1 MRRTAVLV
9 LLGAL
14 GLSGCGI
21 STDLA
26 TSNKSLVLLELV
38 AIETD
43 AGDPKGEVA
52 DNFLLSD
59 VDTDGSAF
67 NDNAIAELVAIT
79 KNPNLTSPGD
89 LQNVVMERYSVRF
102 YRSDGRNTEGV
113 DVPYTFQGA
122 LGTRLIAGGG
132 SEKVA
137 FILIRHQAKREPPL
151 SQLVGNGGARI
162 LTCFAEITFYGRTL
176 KGDVVTTQATVSVS
190 FADFG

>member
-59 VDTDGSAF
+59 VDSDGSAF
-67 NDNAIAELVAIT
+67 NT
-79 KNPNLTSPGD
+79 TRSP
-89 LQNVVMERYSVRF
+89 SWWP
-102 YRSDGRNTEGV
+102 S
-113 DVPYTFQGA
+113 P
-122 LGTRLIAGGG
+122 
-132 SEKVA
+132 
-137 FILIRHQAKREPPL
+137 
-151 SQLVGNGGARI
+151 RI
-162 LTCFAEITFYGRTL
+162 PT
-176 KGDVVTTQATVSVS
+176 
-190 FADFG
+190 